1 MRVLVFALGTAVI
14 AAAPAHAQDA
24 AAGEKIFAQCRAC
37 HQVGESAKNAV
48 GPVLN
53 GLFGRKAGTVEGY
66 SYSPANKNSG
76 ITWDEATFRE
86 YIKDPK
92 AKIPGTKMIYPGLK
106 DEQRIND
113 LVAYLK
119 QFDASGKKTAEAP
132 AGARL
137 ARAE

>member
-1 MRVLVFALGTAVI
+1 MRAFVLSAALLLAGLGSAQ
-14 AAAPAHAQDA
+14 AQDPA
-24 AAGEKIFAQCRAC
+24 SGEKVFAQCRAC
-37 HQVGESAKNAV
+37 HQIGPNAKNAV

-53 GLFGRKAGTVEGY
+53 GLFGRHSGSIEGY
-66 SYSPANKNSG
+66 NYSPANKNSG

-92 AKIPGTKMIYPGLK
+92 AKIPGTKMIFAGVK

-119 QFDASGKKTAEAP
+119 QFDASGQKASQ
-132 AGARL
+132 
-137 ARAE
+137 